1 MEQHTWLFISIYG
14 GPTTMFKIL
23 CAMLI
28 SAVIGFT
35 PAASKAAPVHD
46 FHKAVADAYAN
57 YREATF
63 YMHTGNAMVASF
75 GLQDMNDKW
84 LTILTRFAK
93 SPPGIYA
100 NDASWEA
107 SLKEISARLQDGIK
121 ATDAGDL
128 ELATKHI
135 KPIRKILSDLRSRN
149 GVFLF
154 SDRVDRANAA
164 MQAIWTFRHNPPDFS
179 NPDNI
184 NDLRRKT
191 ALMTYWY
198 ERCRDTASEEVK
210 NDPQFRRLV
219 DLTLHSLGLMWDA
232 IEEKNSRRV
241 INILRE
247 MISSD
252 DLLYLHFG

>member
-1 MEQHTWLFISIYG
+1 
-14 GPTTMFKIL
+14 MFKFL
-23 CAMLI
+23 L
-28 SAVIGFT
+28 AVLLLTNIGLSST
-35 PAASKAAPVHD
+35 ATKAAPVHD
-46 FHKAVADAYAN
+46 FHNAVANAYKD
-57 YREATF
+57 YREAR
-63 YMHTGNAMVASF
+63 YYLRTGNGMVAAF

-84 LTILTRFAK
+84 QTIIGQFAK
-93 SPPGIYA
+93 SPPGIYS
-100 NDASWEA
+100 NDSEFSA
-107 SLKEISARLQDGIK
+107 SLEDIATRLKDGIK
-121 ATDAGDL
+121 AVDDGDL
-128 ELATKHI
+128 DAAKKHI
-135 KPIRKILSDLRSRN
+135 NPVRTILSDLRARN

-164 MQAIWTFRHNPPDFS
+164 MKAIWVFRKNPPDFS
-179 NPDNI
+179 NPDNV

-198 ERCRDTASEEVK
+198 ERCRDTASDEVK
-210 NDPQFRRLV
+210 NDPQFKRLV
-219 DLTLHSLGLMWDA
+219 DVTLHSLDVMWDA